1 MQILRTAVL
10 AMLVAASLM
19 AQPTTDLSRAQQA
32 LAAAD
37 AAGAAVFA
45 RTLYDDAVYRARF
58 AQENWNSSKLP
69 VPR

>member
-10 AMLVAASLM
+10 AMLVAASLV

-45 RTLYDDAVYRARF
+45 RTLYDDAVYRVRF
-58 AQENWNSSKLP
+58 AQENWNSPKLS
-69 VPR
+69 